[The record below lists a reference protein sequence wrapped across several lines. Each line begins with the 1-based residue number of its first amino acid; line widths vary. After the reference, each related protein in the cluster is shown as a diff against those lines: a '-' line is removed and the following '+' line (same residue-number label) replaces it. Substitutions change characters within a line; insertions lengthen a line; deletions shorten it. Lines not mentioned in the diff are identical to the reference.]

1 MADKVIRLTRPTHT
15 RLEAMRGVL
24 RALTG
29 RPITQGEVV
38 ERALQCLT
46 DSHAGKAWLTGE
58 EAGRA
63 MEARHQEQI
72 VNTVG
77 QLLAAVRPDLDL
89 DGVGF
94 NPVTGQAHI
103 AIRGERAITM
113 EAACLTSKGE

>member
-1 MADKVIRLTRPTHT
+1 MADKVIRITRPTHT

-24 RALTG
+24 RAMTG

-77 QLLAAVRPDLDL
+77 QLLAAVRPDLSL

-94 NPVTGQAHI
+94 DALNGQAI
-103 AIRGERAITM
+103 VAFKGQPAVNL
-113 EAACLTSKGE
+113 EAVCLTSKGE